1 MLKVVIQCT
10 VTRSFLL
17 IYENDWCKKY
27 SEINIKYQILTLPL
41 LPSLFFYVSGVHA
54 IVFMHEAKIY
64 SFNHSRLQ
72 CHGYHQIKSLLLVAR
87 RQG

>member
-1 MLKVVIQCT
+1 M
-10 VTRSFLL
+10 F
-17 IYENDWCKKY
+17 IYEECESKKY
-27 SEINIKYQILTLPL
+27 NEINIKYQFLTLSL
-41 LPSLFFYVSGVHA
+41 LPSLLSYLSGVHA

-64 SFNHSRLQ
+64 TFNHSGLQ